1 MMEVNQVIKLG
12 PLQIPAS
19 LLMLSIGL
27 LISVVI
33 VEILSKRE
41 GRGTQVRGI
50 HARGAQAKWA
60 DFVLTHLLVFLVIY
74 KFGWIIF
81 DLKDVINNPSII
93 FWMSSSSFTMAF
105 VVTLIVFLYKIR
117 RSNYSLFEILDN
129 IFISFTVILL
139 TYSLFII
146 DYGKAT
152 NFILGISIKGSSD
165 YTYHPINWYKSALAI
180 ALILLRYKWRI
191 NLDLVRLLELYI
203 VLGAGL
209 LLISILDV
217 HPNLVYG
224 FSLEQWAYI
233 TITLIGSIGLIRYSN
248 KR

>member
-1 MMEVNQVIKLG
+1 MEVNQVIKLG
-12 PLQIPAS
+12 SLQIPVS

-27 LISVVI
+27 FISVVI
-33 VEILSKRE
+33 VEMLSKRKNIVTQA
-41 GRGTQVRGI
+41 RGTQ
-50 HARGAQAKWA
+50 AKWS

-74 KFGWIIF
+74 KSGWIIF
-81 DLKDVINNPSII
+81 DLKSVIENPSLIL
-93 FWMSSSSFTMAF
+93 WTSSSSFTMAF
-105 VVTLIVFLYKIR
+105 VVTLIVFLYKVR
-117 RSNYSLFEILDN
+117 KSNYTLFEILDN
-129 IFISFTVILL
+129 LYITFIIVLL
-139 TYSLFII
+139 TYSLVII

-152 NFILGISIKGSSD
+152 DLIFGISINGNSD
-165 YTYHPINWYKSALAI
+165 YTYHPINWYKSILAI
-180 ALILLRYKWRI
+180 ALILLRYKLRT

-203 VLGAGL
+203 VLGVGL

-224 FSLEQWAYI
+224 FSLEQWFYI